1 MRKLVA
7 KAGRI
12 ARRAWRGAILGI
24 VGLAV
29 LLFLDV
35 VLLDSNKDAGHTSDD
50 DL

>member
-1 MRKLVA
+1 MGKLVA

-12 ARRAWRGAILGI
+12 ARGVWRGAILG
-24 VGLAV
+24 VLGLVV

-35 VLLDSNKDAGHTSDD
+35 VLLDSKNDAGETSDD